1 MIRESDS
8 VSIVFFKILSVYF
21 FDVLLVLLASRRF
34 LVHLLNHPISVEGK
48 TLVTEQITPH
58 YRIVIEQIITILSDF
73 FITEQ
78 IILELL
84 LLSLKEKRLFRGF
97 KHGKDII
104 SVNYPQKNFH
114 GTFIAPEQILFP

>member
-34 LVHLLNHPISVEGK
+34 LVHLLNHLISVEEK

-58 YRIVIEQIITILSDF
+58 YRIVTEQITTILSVFLVTEQIITNNNNSKCF
-73 FITEQ
+73 
-78 IILELL
+78 
-84 LLSLKEKRLFRGF
+84 SC
-97 KHGKDII
+97 
-104 SVNYPQKNFH
+104 Y
-114 GTFIAPEQILFP
+114 